1 MTSPFTALVAAADA
15 TMLAVMG
22 ERVEL
27 RPRGT
32 EGRLSALPADPT
44 RPVATVRAIYSEEMA
59 ELIEGDETRRA
70 GATIVGSA
78 SYLTA
83 EAHVWLTARDYAG
96 LGYEMRRGDA
106 LALLDRPGVPIFSV
120 SAVLRSDQG
129 DVRLLVTRE
138 DTP

>member
-32 EGRLSALPADPT
+32 AGRLSALPADPT

-59 ELIEGDETRRA
+59 EPIEGDEMRRG

-106 LALLDRPGVPIFSV
+106 LALLDRPGSPTFAV
-120 SAVLRSDQG
+120 SAVARSDQG

-138 DTP
+138 DAP

>member
-1 MTSPFTALVAAADA
+1 MACPFTALVGAADA
-15 TMLAVMG
+15 TLLAVMG

-32 EGRLSALPADPT
+32 AGRLSALPADPS
-44 RPVATVRAIYSEEMA
+44 RQVATVRAIYSEEMA
-59 ELIEGDETRRA
+59 DPIEGDEARRG
-70 GATIVGSA
+70 GATIIGGTSF
-78 SYLTA
+78 LTA

-106 LALLDRPGVPIFSV
+106 LALLYRPGAPTFAV
-120 SAVLRSDQG
+120 SAVARSDQG
-129 DVRLLVTRE
+129 DARLLVTRE